1 MSKVLPLVQLRVLRP
16 IVRALREHGIDPEFV
31 LESAGLTEAAVD
43 DEEATVHVMVVHQF
57 AEECARATGD
67 QTFLA
72 RVGSRLDPSGW
83 PMIADAKTRAKT
95 LGDFLNIYVSGANQ
109 VASSV
114 AAYLEVRGSV
124 ANFGE
129 TRVFRPTIVPAQNDG
144 FMISLAL
151 SILEHALGD
160 HIDPS
165 QMLVVVCDPSV
176 LPDRF
181 KPFQVLRGD
190 RMGFR
195 IQFPSEW
202 LSLPLDQE
210 EAKHGQIE
218 QSDPKDD
225 PDFLGSFRSL
235 LRRHVGGGGLTA
247 DKAAKLVHMSRWK
260 LARLLATLET
270 DISSEITRA
279 QLDFAKE
286 QLGSTDRSIE
296 EISAALGYAD
306 ASNFSRAFSKAI
318 GMTPSRFRRNGGKQV
333 H

>member
-1 MSKVLPLVQLRVLRP
+1 MPKPLPLVQLRVLRP
-16 IVRALREHGIDPEFV
+16 IVQALREHGVDPEFV
-31 LESAGLTEAAVD
+31 LESVGLTGAAID

-57 AEECARATGD
+57 AEECARAIGD

-83 PMIADAKTRAKT
+83 PMIADARTRAET
-95 LGDFLNIYVSGANQ
+95 LGDFLNIYVSGASQ

-114 AAYLEVRGSV
+114 TAYLEVRGNI

-129 TRVFRPTIVPAQNDG
+129 ARVFRPTIVPAQNDG

-160 HIDPS
+160 RTDPS
-165 QMLVVVCDPSV
+165 KMLIIVCDPSV

-181 KPFQVLRGD
+181 KLFQVLRGD

-195 IQFPSEW
+195 IQFPSVW
-202 LSLPLDQE
+202 LTLSMDSQA
-210 EAKHGQIE
+210 AKPKGSE
-218 QSDPKDD
+218 QSAPQADS
-225 PDFLGSFRSL
+225 DFLPGFRSL
-235 LRRHVGGGGLTA
+235 LRRHIGDGGLTA
-247 DKAAKLVHMSRWK
+247 EKTAQLVCMSRWK
-260 LARLLATLET
+260 LARFLASIGT
-270 DISSEITRA
+270 DISSEIKRA
-279 QLDFAKE
+279 RLDFAKE

-296 EISAALGYAD
+296 DISAALGYAD
-306 ASNFSRAFSKAI
+306 PSNFSRAFSKAI
-318 GMTPSRFRRNGGKQV
+318 GVTPSKFRRNGVKQV